1 MFADYFLGFASGV
14 SFILGLFVLDENQKG
29 TFKGYET
36 IAGLVGFF
44 MVVGVPIL
52 LAGIIQ
58 SRLS

>member
-14 SFILGLFVLDENQKG
+14 SFILGLFVLGENQEG
-29 TFKGYET
+29 TFKGHET

-44 MVVGVPIL
+44 MVVCVPII